1 MLTNAQR
8 NNLLAA
14 IKADAT
20 AGPIRAAGNV
30 PGLLA
35 WCNAAKSPTA
45 LAWSVAVQPQTS
57 DEAATYT
64 AYDSLVAGKRDSWA
78 LFLGFPR
85 DFSRN
90 KVRAWL
96 TDVWGAATAGSIA
109 ESILLA
115 GTENATNAQTIIGG
129 NSKTTG
135 TVTAIDR
142 TFSAAVEF
150 GECEWFCQ
158 QA

>member
-1 MLTNAQR
+1 MLTTAQR
-8 NNLLAA
+8 STLLAA

-35 WCNAAKSPTA
+35 WCNAAKSPA
-45 LAWSVAVQPQTS
+45 VLAWAVAVQPQTS

-64 AYDSLVAGKRDSWA
+64 AYDSIVAGKRDSWA

-90 KVRAWL
+90 KVRAWIV
-96 TDVWGAATAGSIA
+96 DVWGSATAGSIA
-109 ESILLA
+109 ESILNA
-115 GTENATNAQTIIGG
+115 GTENASNAQVVLGG
-129 NSKTTG
+129 TSKTTG
-135 TVTAIDR
+135 TVTATDR
-142 TFSAAVEF
+142 TFPGLVEY